1 MKFVSKLADPNISVL
16 LSPLKMLTMSVLNI
30 LVIVT
35 VIVSD
40 ILSMNVSI
48 SDLYLDPLL

>member
-1 MKFVSKLADPNISVL
+1 
-16 LSPLKMLTMSVLNI
+16 MSVFDI

-40 ILSMNVSI
+40 ILGMNVSI